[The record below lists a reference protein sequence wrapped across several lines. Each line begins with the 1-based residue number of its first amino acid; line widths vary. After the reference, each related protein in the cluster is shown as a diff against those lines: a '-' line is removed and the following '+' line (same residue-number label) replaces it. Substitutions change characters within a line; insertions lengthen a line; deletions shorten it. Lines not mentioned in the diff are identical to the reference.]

1 MDIYPGQYCTLDSYT
16 ICESILSM
24 FSFAI
29 CSCCSRATIFV
40 SLASTIVTF
49 GALGPAQF
57 QGMILVLNVALQN
70 AMACK
75 VFRILKLDV
84 CPPPSLPPLNIGE
97 ASTMDFAGS
106 NSDLPMSR
114 VHKQTDLEPVSGAFT
129 VRSIQVSVG
138 QESNV
143 VVDHIH
149 TQSFAH
155 TSMV

>member
-24 FSFAI
+24 LSFTI

-40 SLASTIVTF
+40 SLASSIVTF

-84 CPPPSLPPLNIGE
+84 CSPPSLPPLNIGE
-97 ASTMDFAGS
+97 ASTMDFA
-106 NSDLPMSR
+106 SR